1 MIIKNKDFLFRFS
14 PHSLRTCI
22 KRIFFLKTVMKNR
35 DLNKF
40 SECLKADKMSKQSK
54 TDYFHEKGLN
64 GFRIISQLQVGPC
77 SDPASNYSKIKLK

>member
-22 KRIFFLKTVMKNR
+22 KKKFFFLKKVMEKLR

-40 SECLKADKMSKQSK
+40 SECLKADKMSKQRK
-54 TDYFHEKGLN
+54 TD
-64 GFRIISQLQVGPC
+64 
-77 SDPASNYSKIKLK
+77 